1 MEPSGVNFDIAIVGA
16 GPAGLSVARA
26 LAGSGFS
33 VGLLEGQARARLADP
48 AADGREIALTRHSV
62 DVLRGWGVMERI
74 DPAEVAPLREARA
87 MNGASPLVLRFAPGA
102 GQELGCFVPNHL
114 IRRAL
119 FEAVAELPEVSLL
132 DGVRVA
138 GVVAG
143 DAGSVVRLA
152 DGREIGA
159 RLVVAADTRFSEL
172 RRAQGIGA
180 RMVDFGKT
188 MMVCR
193 MAHEVAHEGVAT
205 EWFGHGITVANL
217 PLNGD
222 VSGIVVTVPGHEAE
236 RLRGLDDDAYAAE
249 IGARYGHRLGRM
261 TVVGPR
267 TAYPLVAVYANRFVG
282 RRLALAGDAAV
293 GMHPVTA
300 HGFNF
305 GLAGAVRLGAALRGG
320 GDPGAMGRL
329 LRFERGHR
337 AETLPLWAA
346 TNAIARLYTDDR
358 GPARMVRGALLAA
371 AVAAGPVRRMI
382 AGRLA
387 AA

>member
-1 MEPSGVNFDIAIVGA
+1 
-16 GPAGLSVARA
+16 
-26 LAGSGFS
+26 
-33 VGLLEGQARARLADP
+33 
-48 AADGREIALTRHSV
+48 
-62 DVLRGWGVMERI
+62 
-74 DPAEVAPLREARA
+74 
-87 MNGASPLVLRFAPGA
+87 
-102 GQELGCFVPNHL
+102 
-114 IRRAL
+114 
-119 FEAVAELPEVSLL
+119 
-132 DGVRVA
+132 
-138 GVVAG
+138 
-143 DAGSVVRLA
+143 
-152 DGREIGA
+152 
-159 RLVVAADTRFSEL
+159 
-172 RRAQGIGA
+172 
-180 RMVDFGKT
+180 MVDFGKT

-193 MAHEVAHEGVAT
+193 MTHEVAHEGVAT

-222 VSGIVVTVPGHEAE
+222 ASGIVVTVPGHEAE

-249 IGARYGHRLGRM
+249 IGERYGHRLGAMRM
-261 TVVGPR
+261 VGPR

-305 GLAGAVRLGAALRGG
+305 GLAGAVRLGEVLRGG
-320 GDPGAMGRL
+320 GDPGAAGRL

-337 AETLPLWAA
+337 AATFPLWAA

>member
-1 MEPSGVNFDIAIVGA
+1 VTFDIAIVGA

-26 LAGSGFS
+26 MAGSGFS
-33 VGLLEGQARARLADP
+33 VVLLEGQARDRLAEP
-48 AADGREIALTRHSV
+48 AADGREIALTRASI

-87 MNGASPLVLRFAPGA
+87 MNGGSALALRFAPGA
-102 GQELGCFVPNHL
+102 GQTLGCFVPNHL

-119 FEAVAELPEVSLL
+119 FAAVAEMAEVSVM

-143 DAGSVVRLA
+143 EAGSVVRLA
-152 DGREIGA
+152 DGREVGA

-180 RMVDFGKT
+180 QMVDFGKT

-193 MAHEVAHEGVAT
+193 MTHAVPHEGVAT

-222 VSGIVVTVPGHEAE
+222 CSGIVVTVPGHEAE
-236 RLRGLDDDAYAAE
+236 RLRGMDDAAYAAE
-249 IGARYGHRLGRM
+249 IGARYGDRLGPM

-267 TAYPLVAVYANRFVG
+267 TGYPLVAVFANRFVG
-282 RRLALAGDAAV
+282 PRLVLAGDAAV

-305 GLAGAVRLGAALRGG
+305 GLAGAVRLGEVLRGG
-320 GDPGAMGRL
+320 GEPGAAGRL

-337 AETLPLWAA
+337 AATFPLWAA

-358 GPARMVRGALLAA
+358 GPARLVRGALLAA
-371 AVAAGPVRRMI
+371 AVAAGPVRRAI